1 MSDNEGTSSY
11 CYSCGEK
18 VPETRPFCP
27 NCRAEQHIG
36 QSGSEPSYS
45 PFSRDELVLIVSSSL
60 FVFFSAFLPWAQS
73 ALQLAA
79 VTGLRT
85 DIGYL
90 TILLALVSTA
100 LPYSDTGGSRL
111 PFIISLLG
119 ILILLLALWFL
130 SRLLNLESVGIG
142 GGLVLTLIGG
152 LGITFAGIR
161 NRVK

>member
-1 MSDNEGTSSY
+1 
-11 CYSCGEK
+11 
-18 VPETRPFCP
+18 
-27 NCRAEQHIG
+27 
-36 QSGSEPSYS
+36 
-45 PFSRDELVLIVSSSL
+45 
-60 FVFFSAFLPWAQS
+60 
-73 ALQLAA
+73 
-79 VTGLRT
+79 
-85 DIGYL
+85 
-90 TILLALVSTA
+90 VSTA

-119 ILILLLALWFL
+119 ILILLLALLFL